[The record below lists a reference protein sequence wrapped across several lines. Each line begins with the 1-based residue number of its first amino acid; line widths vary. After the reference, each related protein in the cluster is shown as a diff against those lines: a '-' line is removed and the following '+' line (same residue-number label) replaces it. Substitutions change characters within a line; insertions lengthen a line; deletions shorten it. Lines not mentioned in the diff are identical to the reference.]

1 MDFSPATLAA
11 GKLIAVFALLV
22 LLLRLRVNIGLC
34 ILSGALAVALLTGIS
49 PSGWPLLIVESLT
62 RPDFLLLCAMVF
74 FILLLSAVQ
83 DATGQ
88 SRKLVDGLKLY
99 LDKPR
104 LRLVIFPALV
114 GLLPMPGGALFSC
127 PMIEATAKDMQV
139 NNEKKGLINYWFRHI
154 WETAWPLYPGYAL
167 VCTLVGISLAELCK
181 YTFPLVFLAFGAG
194 WFYYV
199 RDITPSSLPKDGSCR
214 TGDENIAR
222 QDKDLSNS
230 WADSDTT
237 GKDET
242 LAQVLMH
249 ALPIGITLAG
259 AVFFAI
265 LLGYLAPDMPGQVSF
280 SLSLVCAIATAFW
293 QGHMRPGKHLFRL
306 AFSRNTGRIMLLLA
320 SIYIFKECIGSGGL
334 IQDLSTF
341 GDNSLLILL
350 SFIILPFV
358 SGVLTGIMV
367 GFVGVS
373 FPILLAILDHSPLK
387 EYLLPLVVLAII
399 AGNCGQ
405 LLSPLH
411 VCLVVTCEFFN
422 TRLPGVWRSLVL
434 PTFCIFLGGLVWVLL
449 LAAFH
454 LHF

>member
-1 MDFSPATLAA
+1 MDFSPASLAA
-11 GKLIAVFALLV
+11 GKLIAVLALLV

-49 PSGWPLLIVESLT
+49 PSAWPFVIVDSLT

-127 PMIEATAKDMQV
+127 PMIEATAKDMRV
-139 NNEKKGLINYWFRHI
+139 SNEKKGLINYWFRHI

-167 VCTLVGISLAELCK
+167 VCTLVGISLAELWK
-181 YTFPLVFLAFGAG
+181 FTFPLVFLAFGIG

-199 RDITPSSLPKDGSCR
+199 RDIPRARLLEDGSCR
-214 TGDENIAR
+214 TNDTAHQGES
-222 QDKDLSNS
+222 LSNS
-230 WADSDTT
+230 PTDHTT

-259 AVFFAI
+259 AIFFAL
-265 LLGYLAPDMPGQVSF
+265 LLGYLAPDVPGQVSF
-280 SLSLVCAIATAFW
+280 SLSLLCAIATALW
-293 QGHMRPGKHLFRL
+293 QGHMRPGKHVLRL

-320 SIYIFKECIGSGGL
+320 SIYIFKECIGFGGL
-334 IQDLSTF
+334 VQDLSTF
-341 GDNSLLILL
+341 GDSSLLILL
-350 SFIILPFV
+350 SFIIIPFI
-358 SGVLTGIMV
+358 SGALTGIMV
-367 GFVGVS
+367 GYVGIC
-373 FPILLAILDHSPLK
+373 FPILLAILDHSPLR
-387 EYLLPLVVLAII
+387 EYQLPLVVLAII

-434 PTFCIFLGGLVWVLL
+434 PTFCTFLGGLVWVLI

>member
-1 MDFSPATLAA
+1 MEFSPASLAA
-11 GKLIAVFALLV
+11 GKLIAVFALLA

-49 PSGWPLLIVESLT
+49 PSEWPLLIAEPLT
-62 RPDFLLLCAMVF
+62 RPDFLLLCSMIF

-127 PMIEATAKDMQV
+127 PMIEAAAKDMRV

-167 VCTLVGISLAELCK
+167 VCTLVGISLAELWK
-181 YTFPLVFLAFGAG
+181 YTFPMVFLAFGLG
-194 WFYYV
+194 WFYYM
-199 RDITPSSLPKDGSCR
+199 RDIPPSSLPNDDCCR
-214 TGDENIAR
+214 TEGNDTTHQGES
-222 QDKDLSNS
+222 LSKA
-230 WADSDTT
+230 WTDSDITA
-237 GKDET
+237 KDET

-249 ALPIGITLAG
+249 ALPIGVTLAG
-259 AVFFAI
+259 AVFFAL
-265 LLGYLAPDMPGQVSF
+265 LLGYQAPGIPGQVSF
-280 SLSLVCAIATAFW
+280 SLSLLCAISTALW
-293 QGHMRPGKHLFRL
+293 QGHMRPDKHLFRL

-320 SIYIFKECIGSGGL
+320 SIYIFKEVIGSGGL
-334 IQDLSTF
+334 VRDLSTF
-341 GDNSLLILL
+341 GDSSLFILL
-350 SFIILPFV
+350 SFIIIPFI
-358 SGVLTGIMV
+358 SGMLTGVMV
-367 GFVGVS
+367 GYVGVC

-405 LLSPLH
+405 LVSPLH

-422 TRLPGVWRSLVL
+422 ARLPGVWPSLVL
-434 PTFCIFLGGLVWVLL
+434 PTFCLFLGGLVWVLM

>member
-1 MDFSPATLAA
+1 MDFSPASLAA

-22 LLLRLRVNIGLC
+22 FLLRLRVNIGLC

-49 PSGWPLLIVESLT
+49 PSAWPLLIVDSLT
-62 RPDFLLLCAMVF
+62 RPDFLLLCGMVF

-88 SRKLVDGLKLY
+88 SRKLVGGIKLY

-127 PMIEATAKDMQV
+127 PMIEATAKDMGLSD
-139 NNEKKGLINYWFRHI
+139 EKKGLINYWFRHI
-154 WETAWPLYPGYAL
+154 WEAAWPLYPGYAL
-167 VCTLVGISLAELCK
+167 VCTLVGIPLADLCK
-181 YTFPLVFLAFGAG
+181 YTFPLVFLAFGVG
-194 WFYYV
+194 WFYFV
-199 RDITPSSLPKDGSCR
+199 RDIPRARLQEDDFCR
-214 TGDENIAR
+214 TNDTAHQNES
-222 QDKDLSNS
+222 LSKA

-237 GKDET
+237 AKDET
-242 LAQVLMH
+242 LIQVLMH

-259 AVFFAI
+259 AVFFAL
-265 LLGYLAPDMPGQVSF
+265 LLGYLAPDVPGQVSF
-280 SLSLVCAIATAFW
+280 SLSLLCAIATALW
-293 QGHMRPGKHLFRL
+293 QGRMRPGKHLFRL
-306 AFSRNTGRIMLLLA
+306 AFSRNTGRITLLLA
-320 SIYIFKECIGSGGL
+320 SIYIFKESIGSGGL
-334 IQDLSTF
+334 VQDLSTF
-341 GDNSLLILL
+341 GDSSLLILL
-350 SFIILPFV
+350 SFIIIPFV

-367 GFVGVS
+367 GFVGVC

-405 LLSPLH
+405 MISPLH

-422 TRLPGVWRSLVL
+422 TRLPRVWHSLVRPSL
-434 PTFCIFLGGLVWVLL
+434 CIFLGGLVWVLM